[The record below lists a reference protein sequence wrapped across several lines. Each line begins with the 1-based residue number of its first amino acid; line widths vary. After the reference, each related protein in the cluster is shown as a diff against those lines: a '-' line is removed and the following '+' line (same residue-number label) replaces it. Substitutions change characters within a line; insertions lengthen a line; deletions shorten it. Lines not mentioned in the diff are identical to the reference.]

1 MADESL
7 EKLRAL
13 TRFRLSRYLAYGVDY
28 FDLERILERIKRA
41 DDWAR
46 EWGAEGEARA
56 REAEAA
62 LERGRKLT
70 AGELYMRGA
79 LLCHFGALGVRGES
93 LPGTDEVNAL
103 KARLY
108 AKALPLLSPPG
119 ERVEIPFAGAWF
131 AGTLR
136 KPAALARAPVVMLIP
151 GAGSTKE
158 EFNALEGE
166 FLRRRVATLSIDG
179 PGQGEGAALGGVPH
193 DYERPVA
200 AAIDYLEK
208 RHDVDAARV
217 GIFGRSLGGYLGARA
232 AALERRVKSCAV
244 SGGVY
249 DLAETWD
256 FCQPHT
262 HRSLCECLQ
271 IKDLARAREAAPRYT
286 LRAVA
291 GDIACPLLVVHGDE
305 DKTAPLAG
313 ARRFHEAAGSRD
325 KSLVVYAGGNHVCDN
340 MVYRYRPLVADWTA
354 EKLAA

>member
-7 EKLRAL
+7 ENLRKLA
-13 TRFRLSRYLAYGVDY
+13 RFRLSRYLAYGVDY
-28 FDLERILERIKRA
+28 FDIERILERIQRA
-41 DDWAR
+41 EDWSR
-46 EWGAEGEARA
+46 EWAAEGEARA

-62 LERGRKLT
+62 LARGRRLT
-70 AGELYMRGA
+70 AGELFVRGA
-79 LLCHFGALGVRGES
+79 LLCHFGALGVRGEAVADT
-93 LPGTDEVNAL
+93 GEATAL
-103 KARLY
+103 KLELY

-119 ERVEIPFAGAWF
+119 ERVEFGVQGASF
-131 AGTLR
+131 PGTLR
-136 KPAALARAPVVMLIP
+136 KPAGASRPGVVLLIP

-158 EFNALEGE
+158 EFNALEAE
-166 FLRRRVATLSIDG
+166 FLRRGVATLSIDG

-200 AAIDYLEK
+200 AVIDQLE
-208 RHDVDAARV
+208 RRTDVDAGRV

-232 AALERRVKSCAV
+232 AAFDRRVRSCAI
-244 SGGVY
+244 SGGVF

-262 HRSLCECLQ
+262 HKSLAECLQ
-271 IKDLARAREAAPRYT
+271 IRDLARAREAAARYS
-286 LRAVA
+286 LRELA
-291 GDIACPLLVVHGDE
+291 GKIACPLLVVHGDQ

-313 ARRFHEAAGSRD
+313 AKWFHECAGSRD
-325 KSLVVYAGGNHVCDN
+325 KSLVVYEGGNHVCDN